1 MSETTRV
8 VSEALRK
15 VASEDVIK
23 PDIFGMMPPATMYDV
38 IVLLHAVAD
47 ELEKGCALAS
57 GGTEETASEDYISPR
72 GKVRR
77 AYARIVSRRKG
88 APLKIGDDNDG

>member
-1 MSETTRV
+1 MSETTRAV
-8 VSEALRK
+8 AEALRK
-15 VASEDVIK
+15 VASEYVIK

-57 GGTEETASEDYISPR
+57 ELEASGTEQENNR
-72 GKVRR
+72 
-77 AYARIVSRRKG
+77 
-88 APLKIGDDNDG
+88 